1 MLPAIRPR
9 PGDVVIANA
18 EKKDAFIM
26 TMDSKEAIAA
36 LVEVEAITRRVRQ
49 SNLYRTSS
57 AAMMLWGV
65 LVALAYIITFAAPVW
80 ATPAWDGVYLLG
92 VMGTILAA
100 AFENRRAA
108 TRSFDLQMLAAYL
121 LFFAFGFL
129 WTVGLVHLPPRLLDV
144 FWPTYFMLAYAI
156 AGLWLGIAF
165 CVIGLAIA
173 ALTLIGYFWA
183 GPWFELWM
191 AAVNGGG
198 LVLGGLWMRRN

>member
-1 MLPAIRPR
+1 MI
-9 PGDVVIANA
+9 
-18 EKKDAFIM
+18 
-26 TMDSKEAIAA
+26 MDSKQAIAA
-36 LVEVEAITRRVRQ
+36 LGDIEAITRRVRQ
-49 SNLYRTSS
+49 SKFYRISS
-57 AAMMLWGV
+57 TMLVLWGV
-65 LVALAYIITFAAPVW
+65 LVALGNIITFVVPAW
-80 ATPAWDGVYLLG
+80 ATLAWIAVYVLG
-92 VMGTILAA
+92 VGGTIAA
-100 AFENRRAA
+100 AWKNSRAE
-108 TRSFDLQMLAAYL
+108 TRILDLQILAAYL

-144 FWPTYFMLAYAI
+144 FWPTYFMVAYAI

-165 CVIGLAIA
+165 SVIGLAIA